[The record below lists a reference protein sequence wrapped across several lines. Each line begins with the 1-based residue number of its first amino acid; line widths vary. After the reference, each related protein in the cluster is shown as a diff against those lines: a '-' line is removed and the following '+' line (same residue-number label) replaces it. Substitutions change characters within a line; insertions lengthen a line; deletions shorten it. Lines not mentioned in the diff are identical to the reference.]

1 MNLSLKSTDES
12 LQQPENNISN
22 ETVPL
27 LAAPNEKENERNHNR
42 QRKSSWT
49 STKDLPN
56 IKTEVITPVRSNSV
70 SSSSFRNF
78 ISAKIQTT

>member
-27 LAAPNEKENERNHNR
+27 LAAPNEKNHNQ

-56 IKTEVITPVRSNSV
+56 IKTEAVTPVRSNSV
-70 SSSSFRNF
+70 SSSFRNF